1 MNTKKVKQNK
11 SFACLD
17 DIYQCFQEYDSE
29 MLVQTMRTFLNVAM
43 ASESISMQKLV
54 VNLNMPQSTLSRN
67 VATLS
72 AINRHREK
80 GHELVESFEDPTD
93 RRNKLVKLT
102 YKGERLAERIHPKL
116 NSCIH

>member
-1 MNTKKVKQNK
+1 MTQKAKINK
-11 SFACLD
+11 CFCCLD
-17 DIYQCFQEYDSE
+17 DIYQCFQEYDTE

-43 ASESISMQKLV
+43 ANKSISMQKLI
-54 VNLNMPQSTLSRN
+54 LDLKMPQSTLSRN

-80 GHELVESFEDPTD
+80 GHELVESFEDPAD

-102 YKGERLAERIHPKL
+102 HKGERLAERIYDKM
-116 NSCIH
+116 SKCCI

>member
-1 MNTKKVKQNK
+1 MVVNK
-11 SFACLD
+11 AKRNKCFICLD
-17 DIYQCFQEYDSE
+17 DIYQCFQEYDPE

-54 VNLNMPQSTLSRN
+54 RNLNMPQSTLSRN

-102 YKGERLAERIHPKL
+102 HKGERLADRIHEKMEV
-116 NSCIH
+116 

>member
-1 MNTKKVKQNK
+1 MTTNKAKQNE
-11 SFACLD
+11 SFAKLD
-17 DIYQCFQEYDSE
+17 DIYQCFQEYDTE

-43 ASESISMQKLV
+43 ANEPISMQKLV
-54 VNLNMPQSTLSRN
+54 INLNMPQSTLSRN

-102 YKGERLAERIHPKL
+102 YKGERLAARIHEKMEV
-116 NSCIH
+116 

>member
-1 MNTKKVKQNK
+1 M
-11 SFACLD
+11 
-17 DIYQCFQEYDSE
+17 
-29 MLVQTMRTFLNVAM
+29 
-43 ASESISMQKLV
+43 
-54 VNLNMPQSTLSRN
+54 SRN

-102 YKGERLAERIHPKL
+102 HKGERLAKRIHEKMEV
-116 NSCIH
+116 